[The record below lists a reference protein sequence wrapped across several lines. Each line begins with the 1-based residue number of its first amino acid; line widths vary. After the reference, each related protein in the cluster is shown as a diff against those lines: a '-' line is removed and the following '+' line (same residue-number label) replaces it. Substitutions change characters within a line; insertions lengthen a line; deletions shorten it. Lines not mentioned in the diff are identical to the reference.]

1 MIAGTLEVQL
11 LANMARLQ
19 ADMDTAKR
27 TVGGAMSS
35 IESTVA
41 KAKAALIGLGAIGLA
56 GAFAAQMRGAIDLAD
71 SINKLTQRTGMSAES
86 LSQWQYAAKLA
97 DVSNESFATG
107 VKKLNIN
114 IAQGLAGDKEK
125 IATFRALGITLTDA
139 SGKAKNADQVLMEM
153 ADAFASAKDG
163 AGKTALAVALLG
175 KAGDEMIPLLNGGS
189 GAIKAMKTE
198 ADQLGLTISGDFAK
212 QAEEFNDN
220 ITRLTTSSKKLSIVL
235 AQDLVASLGDI
246 TKGMADASVEWGK
259 LYAIFQAIDKIGN
272 NLFDTEGT
280 GQRKKMAWL
289 QQDIAE
295 ARQRLNFNINAP
307 SAVKQALQADL
318 DLLTG
323 KLEVER
329 AAYFKLNS
337 AARGGRGTADD
348 PRVLGSVGSIEQQ
361 VRGMREIKA
370 PGSSTAATESVYDKL
385 IERIKAKTEA
395 ERIETQIGRELT
407 EHEKFAIGIMAEADK
422 AKSKLTSTQKSAVE
436 AALAEVK
443 VLTDANALRKSEYD
457 AAMVIAKARQDARN
471 AEVPRRGQDLV
482 TQATEDNTARNKT
495 AREMLDNI
503 RFETT
508 LLKMTA
514 VEREQAI
521 AMRDLERSG
530 IREGTQAWNE
540 YAVAIREATGNKAAL
555 QEQAD
560 DARRLGDS
568 IEDGIMNGFRKGK
581 SLADIFL
588 DELKAQFAK
597 TILRPMI
604 SPIAEAGNGILKQL
618 LGGMSGAG
626 GMQAA
631 FSGTSLG
638 SSGFG
643 TGLAYGNM
651 DLGGFFADGGRP
663 PMGKASVVG
672 ERGPELFVPDSAGT
686 IIPNG
691 AMGGG
696 GTTIAPVYNIR
707 VDARSDQA
715 AVAAGVARALRDNN
729 KSLVEELR
737 R

>member
-1 MIAGTLEVQL
+1 MVAGQLEVVL

-35 IESTVA
+35 IEGAVSSA
-41 KAKAALIGLGAIGLA
+41 KNALIGLGALGLTS
-56 GAFAAQMRGAIDLAD
+56 FFVNQVKGAIDLAD
-71 SINKLTQRTGMSAES
+71 ELNKLSQRTGFSAES
-86 LSQWQYAAKLA
+86 LSQWRYAAKLA
-97 DVSNESFATG
+97 DVSNETLSKS
-107 VKKLNIN
+107 VRDLNKS

-125 IATFRALGITLTDA
+125 LANFSALGITLRDT
-139 SGKAKNADQVLMEM
+139 SGKVKTTEQVMLDI
-153 ADAFASAKDG
+153 ADAFSKTDDAQ
-163 AGKTALAVALLG
+163 GKVEVGSKLMGRAAE
-175 KAGDEMIPLLNGGS
+175 EMIPLLNGGS
-189 GAIKAMKTE
+189 AAIKALKDE
-198 ADQLGLTISGDFAK
+198 AEKMGLTISTDFAK
-212 QAEEFNDN
+212 QSEEFNDN
-220 ITRLTTSSKKLSIVL
+220 ITRMQVSAQKLAITMGGEFVTGMSKAMTAMSNAVMQGSKLAGVIAFIQTFLTGDDRYKAQSNVIADTEKLLELETAIANAGKSPLMQNRLIVL
-235 AQDLVASLGDI
+235 KAEAERIRERLGLSRSYLAVLDAEEEQNKKAS
-246 TKGMADASVEWGK
+246 TAADA
-259 LYAIFQAIDKIGN
+259 A
-272 NLFDTEGT
+272 
-280 GQRKKMAWL
+280 
-289 QQDIAE
+289 
-295 ARQRLNFNINAP
+295 
-307 SAVKQALQADL
+307 
-318 DLLTG
+318 
-323 KLEVER
+323 R
-329 AAYFKLNS
+329 AAG
-337 AARGGRGTADD
+337 ARIR
-348 PRVLGSVGSIEQQ
+348 
-361 VRGMREIKA
+361 A
-370 PGSSTAATESVYDKL
+370 PGSGSAAPESVYDKL
-385 IERIKAKTEA
+385 IDRIKAKTEA

-407 EHEKFAIGIMAEADK
+407 EHEKFAIGIMAEAEK
-422 AKSKLTSTQKSAVE
+422 SKSKLTAAQKSAVE

-443 VLTDANALRKSEYD
+443 VLTDANALRKSEFD
-457 AAMVIAKARQDARN
+457 AAMAIAKARQDARN
-471 AEVPRRGQDLV
+471 AEYKAGQDLV
-482 TQATEDNTARNKT
+482 TQATEDNNARNKT

-530 IREGTQAWNE
+530 IREGTQAWEE
-540 YAVAIREATGNKAAL
+540 YAVAIKEATGNKAAL

-597 TILRPMI
+597 TVLRPII
-604 SPIAEAGNGILKQL
+604 SPIAAAGNDM
-618 LGGMSGAG
+618 LGQIFKGMSGGAG
-626 GMQAA
+626 GLQAA

>member
-220 ITRLTTSSKKLSIVL
+220 ITRLTTSSKKLFIVL

-259 LYAIFQAIDKIGN
+259 SYAIFQAIDKIGN

-337 AARGGRGTADD
+337 AARGGRGTSDD

-471 AEVPRRGQDLV
+471 AEYKAGQDLV

>member
-471 AEVPRRGQDLV
+471 AEYKAGQDLV